1 MTYSAKFTVAVAYV
15 IEKDGSVL
23 MLRRSPT
30 KDHAPGEWETGSGR
44 VEAGE
49 APEDALQRE
58 VREETG
64 LKIEI
69 VGPVDTFHFYRG
81 ASREE
86 TIGITFWCRYVGGNL
101 VICEEHD
108 RAEWLGF
115 DKAIALLG
123 ANGAGKAVAKIAA
136 DLQGARRL

>member
-1 MTYSAKFTVAVAYV
+1 MSAKFVVAVAYV
-15 IEKDGSVL
+15 IEKGGTVL
-23 MLRRSPT
+23 MLRRSLS

-49 APEDALQRE
+49 TPEQAVRRE

-64 LKIEI
+64 LQIEI

-81 ASREE
+81 AGREE
-86 TIGITFWCRYVGGNL
+86 VIGITFWCRYDGGEFAM
-101 VICEEHD
+101 CDEHD
-108 RAEWLGF
+108 RAEWLAF

-123 ANGAGKAVAKIAA
+123 DNGAAAAVAKIAGQVRSA
-136 DLQGARRL
+136 SRP

>member
-1 MTYSAKFTVAVAYV
+1 MSAKFVVAVAYV
-15 IEKDGSVL
+15 IEKDGTVL
-23 MLRRSPT
+23 VLRRSPS

-44 VEAGE
+44 VEPGE
-49 APEDALQRE
+49 TPEQAVRRE

-64 LKIEI
+64 LQVEI

-86 TIGITFWCRYVGGNL
+86 TIGITFWCRYAGGE
-101 VICEEHD
+101 VTMCEEHD

-115 DKAIALLG
+115 DKAIARLG
-123 ANGAGKAVAKIAA
+123 DNGAAAAVARIQSAPRA
-136 DLQGARRL
+136 